1 MYEIIKT
8 VIESKRYELADMLE
22 KIDTMWLQNEITE
35 EQKIELVDLARE
47 NAKTEN
53 SYSDL
58 QKQIEQAFS
67 EIAALKV
74 RVDKLDGT
82 EPDPEEYP
90 EYVQPTG
97 AHDAYHKD
105 DKVTYKDKKYIC
117 IAPEDVAVVWDPETY
132 PAYWQL
138 VEE

>member
-22 KIDTMWLQNEITE
+22 KIDTMWLQGEITE
-35 EQKIELVDLARE
+35 EQKTELVDLARE
-47 NAKTEN
+47 NAKPEN

-82 EPDPEEYP
+82 EPGPEEYP

-132 PAYWQL
+132 PAYWQI
-138 VEE
+138 VE

>member
-22 KIDTMWLQNEITE
+22 KIDTMWLQDEITE
-35 EQKIELVDLARE
+35 EQKTELVNLARE
-47 NAKTEN
+47 NAKPEN

-58 QKQIEQAFS
+58 QKQINQAFE
-67 EIAALKV
+67 EIAALKA

-97 AHDAYHKD
+97 SHDTYHKD
-105 DKVTYKDKKYIC
+105 DKVTYKGKKHIC

-132 PAYWQL
+132 PAYWQI
-138 VEE
+138 VE

>member
-22 KIDTMWLQNEITE
+22 KIDTMWLQDEITE

-47 NAKTEN
+47 NAKPEN

-67 EIAALKV
+67 EIAALKA

-90 EYVQPTG
+90 EYVQPTRS
-97 AHDAYHKD
+97 HDAYHKD
-105 DKVTYKDKKYIC
+105 DKVTYKGKKYIC
-117 IAPEDVAVVWDPETY
+117 IAPEDVAVVWGPETY
-132 PAYWQL
+132 PAYWQI
-138 VEE
+138 VE

>member
-22 KIDTMWLQNEITE
+22 KIDTMWLQDEITE
-35 EQKIELVDLARE
+35 EQKTELVNLARE
-47 NAKTEN
+47 NAKPEN

-58 QKQIEQAFS
+58 QKQINQAFE
-67 EIAALKV
+67 EIAALKAH
-74 RVDKLDGT
+74 VDKLDGT

-97 AHDAYHKD
+97 SHDA
-105 DKVTYKDKKYIC
+105 
-117 IAPEDVAVVWDPETY
+117 
-132 PAYWQL
+132 
-138 VEE
+138 

>member
-8 VIESKRYELADMLE
+8 VIESKRYELEDMLE

-47 NAKTEN
+47 NAKPEN

-105 DKVTYKDKKYIC
+105 DKVTYKDKKDIC

>member
-22 KIDTMWLQNEITE
+22 KIDTMWLQDEITE
-35 EQKIELVDLARE
+35 EQKTELVNLARE
-47 NAKTEN
+47 NAKPEN

-58 QKQIEQAFS
+58 QKQINQAFE
-67 EIAALKV
+67 EIAALKA
-74 RVDKLDGT
+74 RVDKLNGT

-97 AHDAYHKD
+97 SHDAYHKD

>member
-22 KIDTMWLQNEITE
+22 KIDTMWLQDEITE
-35 EQKIELVDLARE
+35 EQKTELVNLARE
-47 NAKTEN
+47 NAKPEN

-58 QKQIEQAFS
+58 QKQINQALE
-67 EIAALKV
+67 EIDALKA

-97 AHDAYHKD
+97 SHDAYHKD
-105 DKVTYKDKKYIC
+105 DKVTYKGKKYIC

-132 PAYWQL
+132 PAYWQI
-138 VEE
+138 VE

>member
-22 KIDTMWLQNEITE
+22 KIDTMWLQDEITE
-35 EQKIELVDLARE
+35 EQKTELVDLARE
-47 NAKTEN
+47 NAKPEN

-67 EIAALKV
+67 ETAALKE

-82 EPDPEEYP
+82 EPDHEEYP

-97 AHDAYHKD
+97 SHDAYHKD
-105 DKVTYKDKKYIC
+105 DKVTYKGKKYIC

-132 PAYWQL
+132 PAYWQI
-138 VEE
+138 VE

>member
-22 KIDTMWLQNEITE
+22 KIDTMWLQDEITE
-35 EQKIELVDLARE
+35 EQKTELVNLARE
-47 NAKTEN
+47 NAKPEN

-58 QKQIEQAFS
+58 QKQINQAFE
-67 EIAALKV
+67 EIAALKA

-97 AHDAYHKD
+97 SHDAYHKD
-105 DKVTYKDKKYIC
+105 DKVTYKGKKYIC
-117 IAPEDVAVVWDPETY
+117 IAPEDVAVVWDPEAY
-132 PAYWQL
+132 PAYWQI
-138 VEE
+138 VE

>member
-8 VIESKRYELADMLE
+8 VIESKRYELADMFE
-22 KIDTMWLQNEITE
+22 KIDTMWLQDEITE
-35 EQKIELVDLARE
+35 EQKTELVDLARE
-47 NAKTEN
+47 NAKPEN

-58 QKQIEQAFS
+58 QKQIEQAFE

-97 AHDAYHKD
+97 SHDAYHKD
-105 DKVTYKDKKYIC
+105 DKVTYKGKKYIC

-132 PAYWQL
+132 PAYWQI
-138 VEE
+138 VE

>member
-8 VIESKRYELADMLE
+8 VIESKRYELTDMLK
-22 KIDTMWLQNEITE
+22 KIDTMWLQGEITE
-35 EQKIELVDLARE
+35 EQKTGLVNLARE
-47 NAKTEN
+47 NAKPEN

-67 EIAALKV
+67 EIAALKE
-74 RVDKLDGT
+74 RVDKLDDT

-97 AHDAYHKD
+97 SHDAYHKD

-132 PAYWQL
+132 PAYWQI
-138 VEE
+138 VE

>member
-22 KIDTMWLQNEITE
+22 KIDTMWLQNKITE

-47 NAKTEN
+47 NAKPEN

-97 AHDAYHKD
+97 SHDAYHKD

>member
-22 KIDTMWLQNEITE
+22 KIDTMWLQDEITE
-35 EQKIELVDLARE
+35 EQKTELVNLARE
-47 NAKTEN
+47 NAKPEN

-67 EIAALKV
+67 EIAALKE
-74 RVDKLDGT
+74 RADKLDGT

-105 DKVTYKDKKYIC
+105 DKVTYKGKKYIC

-132 PAYWQL
+132 PAYWQI
-138 VEE
+138 VE

>member
-22 KIDTMWLQNEITE
+22 KIDTMWLQDEITE
-35 EQKIELVDLARE
+35 EQKTELVDLARE
-47 NAKTEN
+47 NAKPEN

-58 QKQIEQAFS
+58 QKQIEQALS

-90 EYVQPTG
+90 ECVQPTG

-117 IAPEDVAVVWDPETY
+117 IAPEDVAVVWDPKTY
-132 PAYWQL
+132 PAYWQI
-138 VEE
+138 VE

>member
-105 DKVTYKDKKYIC
+105 DKVTYKGKKYIC

>member
-22 KIDTMWLQNEITE
+22 KIDTMWLQGEITE
-35 EQKIELVDLARE
+35 EQKTELVDLARE
-47 NAKTEN
+47 NAKPEN

-58 QKQIEQAFS
+58 QKQIEQAFA
-67 EIAALKV
+67 EITALRE

-97 AHDAYHKD
+97 SHDAYHKD
-105 DKVTYKDKKYIC
+105 DKVTYKGKKYIC

-132 PAYWQL
+132 PAYWQI
-138 VEE
+138 VE

>member
-47 NAKTEN
+47 NAKPEN

>member
-47 NAKTEN
+47 NAKPEN

-74 RVDKLDGT
+74 RADKLDGT

-132 PAYWQL
+132 PAYWQI
-138 VEE
+138 VE

>member
-82 EPDPEEYP
+82 EPDHEEYP

-97 AHDAYHKD
+97 SHDAYHKD
-105 DKVTYKDKKYIC
+105 DKVTYKGKKYIC

>member
-22 KIDTMWLQNEITE
+22 KIDTMWLQDEITE
-35 EQKIELVDLARE
+35 EQKTELVDLARE
-47 NAKTEN
+47 NAKPEN

-58 QKQIEQAFS
+58 QKQINQAFE
-67 EIAALKV
+67 EIAALKA

-97 AHDAYHKD
+97 SHDAYHKD
-105 DKVTYKDKKYIC
+105 DKVTYKGKKYIC

-132 PAYWQL
+132 PAYWQI
-138 VEE
+138 VE

>member
-22 KIDTMWLQNEITE
+22 KIDTMWLQDEITE
-35 EQKIELVDLARE
+35 EQKTELVDLARE
-47 NAKTEN
+47 NAKPEN

-58 QKQIEQAFS
+58 QKQIEQALS

-117 IAPEDVAVVWDPETY
+117 IAPEDVAVVWDPKTY
-132 PAYWQL
+132 PAYWQI
-138 VEE
+138 VE

>member
-22 KIDTMWLQNEITE
+22 KIDTMWLQDEITE
-35 EQKIELVDLARE
+35 EQKTELVNLARE
-47 NAKTEN
+47 NAKPEN

-58 QKQIEQAFS
+58 QKQINQAFE
-67 EIAALKV
+67 EIAALKAH
-74 RVDKLDGT
+74 VDKLDGT

-97 AHDAYHKD
+97 SHDAYHKD
-105 DKVTYKDKKYIC
+105 NKVTYKGKKYIC

-132 PAYWQL
+132 PAYWQI
-138 VEE
+138 VE

>member
-35 EQKIELVDLARE
+35 EQKTELVDLARE
-47 NAKTEN
+47 NAKPEN

-58 QKQIEQAFS
+58 QKQINQAFE
-67 EIAALKV
+67 EIAALKA
-74 RVDKLDGT
+74 RVDKLDST

-117 IAPEDVAVVWDPETY
+117 IAPEDAAVVWDPEAY
-132 PAYWQL
+132 PAYWRL

>member
-22 KIDTMWLQNEITE
+22 KIDTMWLQDEITE
-35 EQKIELVDLARE
+35 EQKTELVNLARE
-47 NAKTEN
+47 NAKPEN

-58 QKQIEQAFS
+58 QKQINQAFE
-67 EIAALKV
+67 EIAALKA

-97 AHDAYHKD
+97 SHDAYHKD
-105 DKVTYKDKKYIC
+105 DKVTYKGKKCIC

-132 PAYWQL
+132 PAYWQI
-138 VEE
+138 VE

>member
-22 KIDTMWLQNEITE
+22 KIDTMWLQDEITE
-35 EQKIELVDLARE
+35 EQKTELVNLARE
-47 NAKTEN
+47 NAKPEN

-58 QKQIEQAFS
+58 QKQINQAFE
-67 EIAALKV
+67 EIAALKAH
-74 RVDKLDGT
+74 VDKLDAT

-97 AHDAYHKD
+97 SHDAYHKD
-105 DKVTYKDKKYIC
+105 NKVTYKGKKYIC
-117 IAPEDVAVVWDPETY
+117 IAPEDVAVVLDPETY
-132 PAYWQL
+132 PAYWQI
-138 VEE
+138 VE

>member
-47 NAKTEN
+47 NAKPEN

-74 RVDKLDGT
+74 HVDKLDGT

-105 DKVTYKDKKYIC
+105 DKVTYKGKKYIC

-132 PAYWQL
+132 PAYWQI
-138 VEE
+138 VE

>member
-22 KIDTMWLQNEITE
+22 KIDTMWLQDEITE

-47 NAKTEN
+47 NAKSEN

-67 EIAALKV
+67 EIAALKA
-74 RVDKLDGT
+74 RVDKLDGA

-97 AHDAYHKD
+97 SHDAYHKD
-105 DKVTYKDKKYIC
+105 DKVTYKGKKYIC

-132 PAYWQL
+132 PAYWQI
-138 VEE
+138 VE

>member
-22 KIDTMWLQNEITE
+22 KIDTMWLQDEITE
-35 EQKIELVDLARE
+35 EQKTELVNLARE
-47 NAKTEN
+47 NAKPEN

-74 RVDKLDGT
+74 CVDKLDGT

-105 DKVTYKDKKYIC
+105 DKVTYKGKKYIC

-132 PAYWQL
+132 PAYWQI
-138 VEE
+138 VE

>member
-1 MYEIIKT
+1 
-8 VIESKRYELADMLE
+8 MLE
-22 KIDTMWLQNEITE
+22 KIDTMWLQNKITE
-35 EQKIELVDLARE
+35 EQKTELVDLARE

-117 IAPEDVAVVWDPETY
+117 IAPEDVVVWDPETY
-132 PAYWQL
+132 PAYWQI
-138 VEE
+138 VE

>member
-22 KIDTMWLQNEITE
+22 KIDTMWLQDEITE
-35 EQKIELVDLARE
+35 EQKTELVDLARE
-47 NAKTEN
+47 NAKLEN

-67 EIAALKV
+67 EIAALKE

-97 AHDAYHKD
+97 SHDAYHKD
-105 DKVTYKDKKYIC
+105 DKVTYKGKKYIC

-132 PAYWQL
+132 PAYWQI
-138 VEE
+138 VE

>member
-1 MYEIIKT
+1 
-8 VIESKRYELADMLE
+8 
-22 KIDTMWLQNEITE
+22 MWLQGEITE
-35 EQKIELVDLARE
+35 EQKAGLVNLARE
-47 NAKTEN
+47 NAEPEN

-58 QKQIEQAFS
+58 SKQINQAFK

-82 EPDPEEYP
+82 EPDLEEYP

-117 IAPEDVAVVWDPETY
+117 IAPENVAVVWDPETY
-132 PAYWQL
+132 PAYWQI
-138 VEE
+138 VE